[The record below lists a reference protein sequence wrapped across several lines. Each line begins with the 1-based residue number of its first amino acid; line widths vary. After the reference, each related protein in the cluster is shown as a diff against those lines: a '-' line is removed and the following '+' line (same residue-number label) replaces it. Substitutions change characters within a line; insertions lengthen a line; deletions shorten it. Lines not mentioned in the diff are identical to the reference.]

1 LADQALDVAPGRNI
15 REQPEMILS
24 PKRNVWRL
32 ARAKRA
38 AVLIDAGNYYGAL
51 RQALIKAH
59 STIFVIG
66 WDLDSRTRLVG
77 ESGRAEDAYPEDF
90 AELISALVTERPQ
103 LRVFLLVWDHSLLYA
118 FEREP
123 FPTAALGWRLPRR
136 IRYCR
141 DDDLPAG
148 AAHHQKIVVVDDA
161 VAFAGGLDV
170 TIRRWD
176 TAEHRLEDPRR
187 LDPGGAR
194 YRPFHDV
201 QAMVD
206 GEAAL
211 ALAELARE
219 RWSRGACERPPRPR
233 SVGNPWPDDIR
244 PDFSDIDIG
253 IARTSAIHE
262 DGKEIRE
269 VEALFLD
276 AIDRAE
282 RTIYIENQFLTAT
295 SLARRLARRM
305 RERPGLEVVLVVPRA
320 HPSWLEALIM
330 RTGRIRFMQILQQAG
345 VAERVAM
352 LCPQVAEGRGSVD
365 VMVHSKVMVVDD
377 SLLRVGSANL
387 NNRSI
392 GLDTECD
399 LAIEATTPDQR
410 KMVERVRDRLLGHHC
425 GVTAEEASALLARTG
440 SLIKAARMLGRHGH
454 RLQGVDDHAVSLP
467 LASALEPIADPERPI
482 RPPAFL
488 QNFVGERPRARHL
501 GRFAKLVGIGVA
513 IVAMTLAWRL
523 TPLSEFADPENIR
536 QWLAGIADMDEA
548 FLIVLATFVIGGLLV
563 LPVMLLIAATAA
575 AFGPWLGL
583 VYGAAGAIASA
594 VVTYGI
600 GAAIGRRG
608 IEQVLGP
615 RLNRVRRAVVQRGT
629 LAVAAV
635 RLVPIAPF
643 TLVNLIAGASK
654 IPFADYLF
662 GTVIGMAPG
671 LILMSALGHQTW
683 AILREPT
690 AANVSLFI
698 LAVLAWLGASIGAQA
713 VLLRW
718 RRRGIE

>member
-1 LADQALDVAPGRNI
+1 MMRHGRRI
-15 REQPEMILS
+15 REQSDMILN

-38 AVLIDAGNYYGAL
+38 AVLIDAGSYYGAL
-51 RQALIKAH
+51 RRALIKAR

-77 ESGRAEDAYPEDF
+77 ESGRADDGYPESF
-90 AELISALVTERPQ
+90 VELISALVGERPQ
-103 LRVFLLVWDHSLLYA
+103 LRVFLLVWDYSLLYA

-123 FPTAALGWRLPRR
+123 FPTAALGWHSSRR

-176 TAEHRLEDPRR
+176 TTEHRPADARR
-187 LDPGGAR
+187 VDPGGAR
-194 YRPFHDV
+194 YKPFHDV

-233 SVGNPWPDDIR
+233 PLGNPWPNDVR

-253 IARTSAIHE
+253 IARTSATYE

-276 AIDRAE
+276 TIDRAE

-305 RERPGLEVVLVVPRA
+305 RERPELEVVLVVPRA
-320 HPSWLEALIM
+320 HHSWLEALIM

-352 LCPQVAEGRGSVD
+352 LCPQVADGRDSVD
-365 VMVHSKVMVVDD
+365 VMVHSKVMVVDNA
-377 SLLRVGSANL
+377 LLRVGSANL

-410 KMVERVRDRLLGHHC
+410 YMVERVRDRLLGHHC

-440 SLIKAARMLGRHGH
+440 SLIKTARMLGRHGH
-454 RLQGVDDHAVSLP
+454 RLQGVDDHVVSLP
-467 LASALEPIADPERPI
+467 LASALEAVADPERPI
-482 RPPAFL
+482 PPPAFL

-501 GRFAKLVGIGVA
+501 GRLAKVVGIGVA
-513 IVAMTLAWRL
+513 IVAMTLAWRF
-523 TPLSEFADPENIR
+523 TPLSAFADPENIR
-536 QWLAGIADMDEA
+536 QWLEGVADIPEA
-548 FLIVLATFVIGGLLV
+548 PLIVLATFVIGGLLV

-583 VYGAAGAIASA
+583 AYGATGAIASA

-608 IEQVLGP
+608 IEHVLGP

-643 TLVNLIAGASK
+643 TLVNLVAGASK

-662 GTVIGMAPG
+662 GTIMGMAPG

-683 AILREPT
+683 TILREPT
-690 AANVSLFI
+690 ATNVSLFI